1 MMSTDEK
8 GSELS
13 PSFASTQTVEKVR
26 VESHSISAQ
35 DMAVDKKGIYRNY
48 NEVVDAVRDG
58 TFDVGRNSVWHQGRL
73 YFLCTKENPK
83 YGDGR
88 GNDP

>member
-13 PSFASTQTVEKVR
+13 PSFASTQIVEKMR
-26 VESHSISAQ
+26 VEGHSVSAQ

-48 NEVVDAVRDG
+48 NEVVDAVREG
-58 TFDVGRNSVWHQGRL
+58 TFDVGRTSVWHKGKL
-73 YFLCTKENPK
+73 FFLCLKENPSSTN
-83 YGDGR
+83 GR
-88 GNDP
+88 RHDP